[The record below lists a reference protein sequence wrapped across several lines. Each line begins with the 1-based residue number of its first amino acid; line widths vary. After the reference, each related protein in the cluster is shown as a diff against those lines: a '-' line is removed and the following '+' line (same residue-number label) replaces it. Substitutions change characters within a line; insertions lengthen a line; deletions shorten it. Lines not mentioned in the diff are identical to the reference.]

1 MKRFFILIALF
12 LGLIPVLQAQQDMRL
27 GELNAVITINSDK
40 VQGTDKQIFTTLQRA
55 LTEFVN
61 TKKWTTASFMQN
73 ERIDCTFTMIVNS
86 LEGNVFDCEIQ
97 VQSNRPVYNS
107 NFTTPTFNFR
117 DTEFTFN
124 YTEFEPLEY
133 TENVLNSN
141 LTATIIFYIYI
152 ILGFDFNSFGLNGG
166 QPYFQQ
172 AQQIVTMA
180 QSQPSWNG
188 WTAFSKNR
196 NRHAL
201 ATALTEN
208 QGSVFHTL
216 WYEFHRKGLDEM
228 AANAD
233 RGRANIIAS
242 LPRLKEL
249 KDARPNSILLQIFSE
264 CKLDEVVSIY
274 SKATTQEKQEG
285 FKLFSNLFPS
295 ASTRYESL
303 KN

>member
-1 MKRFFILIALF
+1 MKRFFIFLSLLF
-12 LGLIPVLQAQQDMRL
+12 CLNSVLQAQDMRL
-27 GELNAVITINSDK
+27 GELNAVININSDK
-40 VQGTDKQIFTTLQRA
+40 VQGTDKQIFNTLQNA

-61 TKKWTTASFMQN
+61 TKKWTTAAFMQN
-73 ERIDCTFTMIVNS
+73 ERIDCNFTIIVNS
-86 LEGNVFDCEIQ
+86 LEGNVFNCEIQ
-97 VQSNRPVYNS
+97 IQSLRPVYNS

-117 DTEFTFN
+117 DTEFTFQ

-133 TENVLNSN
+133 TENVLNTN

-152 ILGFDFNSFGLNGG
+152 VLGFDFDSFAPNGG

-172 AQQIVTMA
+172 AMQIVTMA

-188 WTAFSKNR
+188 WTAFANRR

-201 ATALTEN
+201 ATALTEP
-208 QGSVFHTL
+208 QGGAFHTL
-216 WYEFHRKGLDEM
+216 WYDFHRKGLDEM

-233 RGRANIIAS
+233 RGRTNILSS
-242 LPRLKEL
+242 LPVLKEL
-249 KDARPNSILLQIFSE
+249 KDARPNSILLQLFSD
-264 CKLDEVVSIY
+264 CKLDEVVLIY

-285 FKLFSNLFPS
+285 YKLFSNLFPA
-295 ASTRYESL
+295 ASMRYESL